1 MHTYRQ
7 CIIFALSACVW
18 QVYKHNKHIHCS
30 ASNTRWYLNIAL
42 IALNT
47 LPALMNDTNTHGKR
61 SRKEIYGPS
70 TQCVAVFL
78 VSILSIII
86 LI

>member
-1 MHTYRQ
+1 M
-7 CIIFALSACVW
+7 W
-18 QVYKHNKHIHCS
+18 QVYKHDKHIHCS
-30 ASNTRWYLNIAL
+30 ASNTRWYLNIAS

-47 LPALMNDTNTHGKR
+47 QPALMNDTNTNGKR